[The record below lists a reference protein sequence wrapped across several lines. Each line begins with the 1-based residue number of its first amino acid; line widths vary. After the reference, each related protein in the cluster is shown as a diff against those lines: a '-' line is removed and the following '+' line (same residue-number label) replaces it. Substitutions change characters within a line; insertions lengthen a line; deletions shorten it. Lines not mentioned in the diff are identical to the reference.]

1 MDQKLPFPLIYGEGY
16 DLNLGDH
23 VFQSSKYRLTRDLLL
38 RRRVAGP
45 ADFLAP
51 VAATPEQLHT
61 VHAAHWI
68 TRLEH
73 GRLNYHEILR
83 LEAPYSR
90 TMVQATFLAAGG
102 TIQAARHALDCGAAI
117 NLGGGFHHAFHAHG
131 EGFCA
136 VNDIAVAIRVLQQ
149 EGRIRTAMT
158 IDCDVHQG
166 NGTAALFARD
176 DSVFTLSIH
185 QANNYPNEK
194 PPSDLDVNLEDG
206 SGDREYL
213 ARLRAACNESIDK
226 FQPELVIYVAGAD
239 PFFDDQ
245 LGGLALSKEGLLIR
259 DRVVF
264 NACLRHRIPVAV
276 VLAGGYARYIE
287 DTVEIHANTVVAL
300 RESLRD
306 LSGQTVIER

>member
-1 MDQKLPFPLIYGEGY
+1 MLPFPIIYGEGY
-16 DLNLGDH
+16 DLNFGDH
-23 VFQSSKYRLTRDLLL
+23 VFQTAKYRLTREWLL
-38 RRRVAGP
+38 RRRVASPLDFQAP
-45 ADFLAP
+45 A
-51 VAATPEQLHT
+51 AATLEQLRT
-61 VHAAHWI
+61 AHAAHWI
-68 TRLEH
+68 TRLEN

-83 LEAPYSR
+83 LEVPYSR

-102 TIQAARHALDCGAAI
+102 SIQAARLALDCRAAI
-117 NLGGGFHHAFHAHG
+117 NLGGGFHHAFHSHG

-136 VNDIAVAIRVLQQ
+136 VNDIAVAIRVLQR
-149 EGRIRTAMT
+149 EGRIHKAMT

-166 NGTAALFARD
+166 NGTASIFAGD
-176 DSVFTLSIH
+176 DSVFTLSVH
-185 QANNYPNEK
+185 QVNNYPNEK
-194 PPSDLDVNLEDG
+194 PPSDLDVNLDDG
-206 SGDREYL
+206 TGDREYL
-213 ARLRAACNESIDK
+213 SRLRSACEEALAT

-239 PFFDDQ
+239 PYFDDQ

-264 NACLRHRIPVAV
+264 NACLRHGIPVAV

-306 LSGQTVIER
+306 VVGEPDTQA

>member
-1 MDQKLPFPLIYGEGY
+1 MLSFPIIYGEGY
-16 DLNLGDH
+16 DLNFGSH
-23 VFQSSKYRLTRDLLL
+23 VFQTAKYRLTRELLL
-38 RRRVAGP
+38 RRRVASPLDFMAPTP
-45 ADFLAP
+45 ATL
-51 VAATPEQLHT
+51 EQLHSA
-61 VHAAHWI
+61 HAAHWI
-68 TRLEH
+68 TRLEN

-83 LEAPYSR
+83 LEVPYSR

-102 TIQAARHALDCGAAI
+102 SIEAARLALEHGAAL

-136 VNDIAVAIRVLQQ
+136 VNDIAVAIRVLQR
-149 EGRIRTAMT
+149 EGRIRKAMT
-158 IDCDVHQG
+158 LDCDVHQG
-166 NGTAALFARD
+166 NGTASIFAGD
-176 DSVFTLSIH
+176 DSVFTMSIH
-185 QANNYPNEK
+185 QENNYPYQK
-194 PPSDLDVNLEDG
+194 PPSDLDVNLDDG
-206 SGDREYL
+206 TGDREYL
-213 ARLRAACNESIDK
+213 TKLRSACEQSIAA

-245 LGGLALSKEGLLIR
+245 LGGLSLSKEGLLIR

-264 NACLRHRIPVAV
+264 NACLRHGIPVAV

-306 LSGQTVIER
+306 VVGERSLWR

>member
-1 MDQKLPFPLIYGEGY
+1 MLSFPIIYGEGY
-16 DLNLGDH
+16 DLNIGNH
-23 VFQSSKYRLTRDLLL
+23 VFQSAKYRLIRELLL
-38 RRRVAGP
+38 RRRVASP
-45 ADFLAP
+45 KDFLAP
-51 VAATPEQLHT
+51 APATREQLLSA
-61 VHAAHWI
+61 HATHWI
-68 TRLEH
+68 NRLEN

-83 LEAPYSR
+83 LEVPYSR
-90 TMVQATFLAAGG
+90 AMVEASFLATGG
-102 TIQAARHALDCGAAI
+102 SIEAAHLALDCGASF
-117 NLGGGFHHAFHAHG
+117 NLGGGFHHAFHSHG

-136 VNDIAVAIRVLQQ
+136 VNDIAVAILVLQR
-149 EGRIRTAMT
+149 EGRIRKAMV

-166 NGTAALFARD
+166 NGTASIFAWD

-185 QANNYPNEK
+185 QTHNYPQEK
-194 PPSDLDVNLEDG
+194 PPSNLDVNLDDG
-206 SGDREYL
+206 TGDREYL
-213 ARLRAACNESIDK
+213 DKLRPACEESIAA
-226 FQPELVIYVAGAD
+226 FEPELVIYVAGAD

-264 NACLRHRIPVAV
+264 NACLRHGVPVAV

-306 LSGQTVIER
+306 LGNGR